1 MKKKRHE
8 IELEDL
14 KDIKF
19 FDKKI
24 MVKNELRNKYYI
36 Y

>member
-24 MVKNELRNKYYI
+24 MVKKWI
-36 Y
+36 KK

>member
-19 FDKKI
+19 FAKKI
-24 MVKNELRNKYYI
+24 LAKKLIKK
-36 Y
+36 

>member
-1 MKKKRHE
+1 MKKKRLE

-24 MVKNELRNKYYI
+24 MVKKWI
-36 Y
+36 KK

>member
-14 KDIKF
+14 KDIKL

-24 MVKNELRNKYYI
+24 MVKKWI
-36 Y
+36 KK